1 MRHNRLFLVKMSP
14 VARPVTLAA
23 AAAAFPGARIV
34 EVATVDE
41 AAQHAPSRQPDLMV
55 LADPDEITA
64 ARAVQAA
71 DSGGLPRW
79 AVVILGGDVPDLAE
93 SVPASEWS
101 APLLARVFRAALLQH
116 ELLCENL
123 RLRGDLRTVAR
134 RISHD
139 LRTPVGCIHTSSSVL
154 KVLPP
159 DDAPA
164 IGAMIQTIEDSS
176 SELSRIID
184 RVSFVLK
191 ASADP
196 SSPIKVAM
204 GPLVGRVLQELASDI
219 EQGAATIL
227 QPSDWPEVAGVAP
240 WLEAIWRNLVVN
252 ALKHGGPATEVQL
265 GWSVDG
271 GDYRFTVADRGPGI
285 SAQREQML
293 FQPFDQLHQRSTPGL
308 GLSLVQRLVSLQGGA
323 CGYARVAD
331 GSSVFHFTLPA
342 AAPARA
348 NPEAGRGSNPPTG
361 QPLSA
366 AKAGNGRH

>member
-14 VARPVTLAA
+14 AARPVTLAA
-23 AAAAFPGARIV
+23 AAAAFPGARIL
-34 EVATVDE
+34 EVSTVDE
-41 AAQHAPSRQPDLMV
+41 AAQHAPARQPDLMV
-55 LADPDEITA
+55 LADPDEIAA

-79 AVVILGGDVPDLAE
+79 AVVILGGTVSDLAE
-93 SVPASEWS
+93 TVPANEWS
-101 APLLARVFRAALLQH
+101 APLLARVFRATLLQH

-204 GPLVGRVLQELASDI
+204 GPLVGRVLQELAADI
-219 EQGAATIL
+219 QQGTATIL
-227 QPSDWPEVAGVAP
+227 QPAEWPEVAGVAP

-252 ALKHGGPATEVQL
+252 ALKHGGPSTEIQL
-265 GWSVDG
+265 GWTLDG

-293 FQPFDQLHQRSTPGL
+293 FQPFDQLHLRPTPGL

-342 AAPARA
+342 ASPATAVPART
-348 NPEAGRGSNPPTG
+348 GSNPPMPKPA
-361 QPLSA
+361 PLKA
-366 AKAGNGRH
+366 AAAR

>member
-1 MRHNRLFLVKMSP
+1 MRNNRLFLVQMSP
-14 VARPVTLAA
+14 AARPVILAA
-23 AAAAFPGARIV
+23 ATAAFPGARLV
-34 EVATVDE
+34 EVATVEE
-41 AAQHAPSRQPDLMV
+41 AAQHPAVRQPDLMI
-55 LADPDEITA
+55 LADPDELAA

-79 AVVILGGDVPDLAE
+79 AVVILGGTVPDLAE
-93 SVPASEWS
+93 TVPADEWS
-101 APLLARVFRAALLQH
+101 APLLARVFRSTLLQH

-176 SELSRIID
+176 TELSRIID

-196 SSPIKVAM
+196 SSPINVTM
-204 GPLVGRVLQELASDI
+204 GPLVDRVLRELAPDI
-219 EQGAATIL
+219 EQADATIL
-227 QPSDWPEVAGVAP
+227 QPVDWPEVAGVAP

-265 GWSVDG
+265 GWSLDG

-285 SAQREQML
+285 SAQREQIL
-293 FQPFDQLHQRSTPGL
+293 FQPFDQLHLRPTPGL

-323 CGYARVAD
+323 CGYARLAD
-331 GSSVFHFTLPA
+331 GSSVFHFTLPIA
-342 AAPARA
+342 AVSAAPAR
-348 NPEAGRGSNPPTG
+348 SDPPPPPPRPATA
-361 QPLSA
+361 PKPSHA
-366 AKAGNGRH
+366 RH

>member
-1 MRHNRLFLVKMSP
+1 MSP

-41 AAQHAPSRQPDLMV
+41 AAQHPTSRQPDLMV
-55 LADPDEITA
+55 LADPDEIAA

-71 DSGGLPRW
+71 DSSGLPRW
-79 AVVILGGDVPDLAE
+79 AVVILGDNVPDLAE
-93 SVPASEWS
+93 TVPANEWS
-101 APLLARVFRAALLQH
+101 APLLARVFRATLLQH

-219 EQGAATIL
+219 EQGAGTIL
-227 QPSDWPEVAGVAP
+227 QPAEWPEVAGVAP

-252 ALKHGGPATEVQL
+252 ALKHGGPATEIQL
-265 GWSVDG
+265 GWTLDG

-293 FQPFDQLHQRSTPGL
+293 FQPFDQLHQRSAPGL

-331 GSSVFHFTLPA
+331 GSSVFHFTLPVATSASA
-342 AAPARA
+342 AAP
-348 NPEAGRGSNPPTG
+348 GRSSGSNPPMPKPA
-361 QPLSA
+361 PLKA
-366 AKAGNGRH
+366 ASGRH

>member
-1 MRHNRLFLVKMSP
+1 M
-14 VARPVTLAA
+14 ARPVILAA
-23 AAAAFPGARIV
+23 AATAFPGARIV
-34 EVATVDE
+34 EVATVEE
-41 AAQHAPSRQPDLMV
+41 AVQHPPVRQPDLMV
-55 LADPDEITA
+55 LAEPDEIAA

-79 AVVILGGDVPDLAE
+79 AVVILGGNAPDLAE
-93 SVPASEWS
+93 SVPAEEWS
-101 APLLARVFRAALLQH
+101 APLLARVFRSTLLQH

-176 SELSRIID
+176 TELSRIID

-196 SSPIKVAM
+196 SSPSKVAM
-204 GPLVGRVLQELASDI
+204 GPLVERVLQELAPDI
-219 EQGAATIL
+219 EQTGATIL
-227 QPSDWPEVAGVAP
+227 VAQDWPEVAGVAP

-265 GWSVDG
+265 GWSLDG

-285 SAQREQML
+285 SAQREQTL
-293 FQPFDQLHQRSTPGL
+293 FQPFDQLHLRPTPGL

-331 GSSVFHFTLPA
+331 GSSVFHFTLPIASAHA
-342 AAPARA
+342 AAPARPDA
-348 NPEAGRGSNPPTG
+348 AS
-361 QPLSA
+361 PLTRTHA
-366 AKAGNGRH
+366 AKVPNGRQ